1 MNIFIDEVIRKL
13 IKIRQ
18 DGYFYC
24 DIDFLPE
31 DEVDGDILPPS
42 LTFSAIDI
50 GGEMGVDYFGDS
62 DTDVCEVPQDE
73 LSEYAH
79 CNHEPSPNRKT
90 IKEITIND

>member
-13 IKIRQ
+13 VKIRQ

-24 DIDFLPE
+24 NIDFLPE

-50 GGEMGVDYFGDS
+50 GGKFGVDCN
-62 DTDVCEVPQDE
+62 TDVCEVPQDE

>member
-13 IKIRQ
+13 LEIRK
-18 DGYFYC
+18 DGYLYC

-31 DEVDGDILPPS
+31 DEVDDDILPPS

-50 GGEMGVDYFGDS
+50 GGTMGVDYFGDS

-73 LSEYAH
+73 LSKYAH
-79 CNHEPSPNRKT
+79 RNHKPAPNRKQ
-90 IKEITIND
+90 IKNITVDN